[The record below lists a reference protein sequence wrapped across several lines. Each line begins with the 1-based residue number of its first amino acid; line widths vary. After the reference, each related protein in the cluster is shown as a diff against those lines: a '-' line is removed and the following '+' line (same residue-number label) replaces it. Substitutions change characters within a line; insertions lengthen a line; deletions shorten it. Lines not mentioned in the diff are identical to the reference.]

1 MMIVARSCPHR
12 DTNLQS
18 VTLCDTLFHRA
29 WRAPSVHDTAT
40 PRTVQQSPASETV
53 SREALFKPFPMVTHL
68 RERKQYCGTNEK
80 ECQIKT
86 DLELKPF
93 SLSEDPSTEK
103 LSSTVP
109 GENKELWSS
118 GVIDSFVDSD
128 TYSLLLFTKSLK
140 LVGESVLTPPPL
152 HPLSFALACSSL
164 SPTSPSPNSSKR
176 CMLEYEMSSETT
188 SESQLATQLA
198 MRARI
203 IARRKAKMNVY
214 FREECEDQNVSA
226 VTKSVLEKSFAVCL
240 DTHIARTADLATTP
254 SGGKLEDAFAADRQV
269 WDRFRAENLPSQ
281 SRPSTSIN
289 FESILKPQPS
299 TSSKSMARC
308 SIPPADISSSCT
320 ADITTPTQSQC
331 TPFILQLTKPS
342 RPSTPKPKLLPS
354 RKPGWKKES
363 DCSLRKGVLVSNAF
377 RITST
382 AARESTIL
390 EKESLNGRLV
400 SSSVA

>member
-1 MMIVARSCPHR
+1 MSEATAHIVIRIC
-12 DTNLQS
+12 NQS
-18 VTLCDTLFHRA
+18 LYVIHCFTVCHHA
-29 WRAPSVHDTAT
+29 WGAPNDTAT
-40 PRTVQQSPASETV
+40 PRTVQQNPASETV

-68 RERKQYCGTNEK
+68 RERKQ
-80 ECQIKT
+80 
-86 DLELKPF
+86 
-93 SLSEDPSTEK
+93 

-128 TYSLLLFTKSLK
+128 TYSLLHFTKSLK

-152 HPLSFALACSSL
+152 HLLSFALACSSL

-176 CMLEYEMSSETT
+176 RMLEYEMSSETT

-226 VTKSVLEKSFAVCL
+226 VTKSVLQKSFAVCL
-240 DTHIARTADLATTP
+240 DTHIASTADLATTP

-269 WDRFRAENLPSQ
+269 WERFRAENLPSQ

-289 FESILKPQPS
+289 FQSILKPQPS
-299 TSSKSMARC
+299 TSSKSIARC